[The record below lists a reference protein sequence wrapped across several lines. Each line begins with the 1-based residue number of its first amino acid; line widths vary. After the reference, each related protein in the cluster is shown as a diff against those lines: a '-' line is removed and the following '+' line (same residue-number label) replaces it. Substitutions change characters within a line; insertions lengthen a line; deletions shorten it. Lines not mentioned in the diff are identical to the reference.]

1 MNPILE
7 HRFDRFGTDFFVVKP
22 PLSRFLPTI
31 SATDFSKMNP
41 IELFKNRRV
50 LIVGD
55 LMVDRYLHGS
65 VSRISPEAPVPV
77 VHFQSEEK
85 RLGGAGNVALNVLA
99 LGGLPML
106 CSVVGT
112 DESTINWLELLENIG
127 LSTDGILF
135 SETRKSTVKT
145 RIVGNHQQMLRIDR
159 EDTHDLDE
167 LETDLFLQKTSQILD
182 KTGADVLIFQDYN
195 KGVLTQKVI
204 EILLAEAQKRGIPT
218 AVDPKKNNFFSFR
231 GATLFKPNL
240 KEIGEGLGLPVE
252 PSLASL
258 ARAAAH
264 LREKLGH
271 RTTMITLSE
280 QGIYLENDGIG
291 EIYPTQTRQVADV
304 SGAGDTV
311 ISVAALGLA
320 AGLPMA
326 TIARLSNLAGG
337 QVCQEAGVVP
347 VNAARLLDS
356 FLARPF

>member
-1 MNPILE
+1 
-7 HRFDRFGTDFFVVKP
+7 
-22 PLSRFLPTI
+22 
-31 SATDFSKMNP
+31 MNP

-55 LMVDRYLHGS
+55 LMVDRYLYGS

-77 VHFQSEEK
+77 VHFQKEEK

-99 LGGLPML
+99 LGGLPIL
-106 CSVVGT
+106 CSVVGN
-112 DESTINWLELLENIG
+112 DEQAVNWPDLLEKSSLEI
-127 LSTDGILF
+127 SGILF

-145 RIVGNHQQMLRIDR
+145 RIIGNHQQMLRIDR

-167 LETDLFLQKTSQILD
+167 AETSRFLQKTIQILD
-182 KTGADVLIFQDYN
+182 NQGADVLIFQDYN
-195 KGVLTQKVI
+195 KGVLTEKII
-204 EILLAEAQKRGIPT
+204 ETLLDEARKRGIPT

-240 KEIGEGLGLPVE
+240 KEIREGLGIPVE
-252 PSLASL
+252 PNPGSLNL
-258 ARAAAH
+258 AAHH

-271 RTTMITLSE
+271 STTMITLSE
-280 QGIYLENDGIG
+280 DGIYLENGGIG

-311 ISVAALGLA
+311 IAVAALGLA
-320 AGLPMA
+320 AGLSNE

-337 QVCQEAGVVP
+337 QVCQESGVVP
-347 VNAARLLDS
+347 VDAGRLQQS
-356 FLARPF
+356 FLANPF